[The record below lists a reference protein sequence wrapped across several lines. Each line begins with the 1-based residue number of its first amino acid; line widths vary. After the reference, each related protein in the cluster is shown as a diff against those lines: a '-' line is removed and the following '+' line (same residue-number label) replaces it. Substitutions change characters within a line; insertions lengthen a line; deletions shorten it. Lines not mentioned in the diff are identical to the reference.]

1 MPLDDFRKRYPN
13 LTDDQI
19 ADMADIALM
28 AQGNPKTRKKFLQTV
43 KEANPNLPIPE
54 IDEPARVE
62 GIIAEERKARENFEA
77 EQRNRWLSQD
87 LSRERSEIASKFGF
101 NEDDMKA
108 MEKMI
113 TEKSLPADYRWAA
126 PLYKQQ
132 IEQSTPVAN
141 SGTSYL
147 NLQGQLS
154 ANESLKGLM
163 EDENSWAR
171 QQADAMIND
180 FQRNRTRAA

>member
-1 MPLDDFRKRYPN
+1 MPLDDFRRRYPN

-19 ADMADIALM
+19 ADMADIALK

-43 KEANPNLPIPE
+43 KEANPDMPIPE

-62 GIIAEERKARENFEA
+62 GIIAEERKARESFEA

-87 LSRERSEIASKFGF
+87 LNRERAEIASKFGMS
-101 NEDDMKA
+101 EDDMKA

-113 TEKSLPADYRWAA
+113 TDKALPADYRWAA

-132 IEQSTPVAN
+132 VEQSTPTQNA
-141 SGTSYL
+141 GMSYL

-163 EDENSWAR
+163 EDPDSWTR
-171 QQADAMIND
+171 QMADSMVSD
-180 FQRNRTRAA
+180 FQRSRGKAA

>member
-43 KEANPNLPIPE
+43 KEANPNMPIPE

-62 GIIAEERKARENFEA
+62 GIIAEERKQRENFEA

-87 LSRERSEIASKFGF
+87 LERERSDVASQFSLSA
-101 NEDDMKA
+101 DDMKA
-108 MEKMI
+108 MEKMM
-113 TEKSLPADYRWAA
+113 TEKTLPADYKWAA

-132 IEQSTPVAN
+132 VEQSTPTTN
-141 SGTSYL
+141 SGMSYL
-147 NLQGQLS
+147 NLQSQLAS
-154 ANESLKGLM
+154 NESLKGLM

-180 FQRNRTRAA
+180 FQRSRGRAA